1 MRQRVDLR
9 IETIRF
15 HASPA
20 EIKLEAAVMQKSL
33 CSLFVVAF
41 IFNAFWLAPIM
52 AQERKG
58 TVSGHATD
66 TNHAALVGAR
76 VQLLPQEHTSVTDAQ
91 GQFTIADLAP
101 GKYTL
106 TVSYVGFKQFSKEL
120 TVAAGAVVYTDA
132 VLEIESVTEQVI
144 VRGER
149 ERGEVEALN
158 RERTADNIV
167 QVLPAEVITSL
178 PNTNIADAVGRLP
191 SVSLERDE
199 GEGKYVQIRGTE
211 PRLSNVTIDG
221 VHVPSPEAVRNVK
234 LDAIPADLIDSV
246 EINKTLSANQEGDA
260 IGGSV
265 NLVTKK
271 ATDQPYVT
279 ILGMGG
285 YTPIAGGRHLDQ
297 FGATAGARFGPEK
310 RLGIM
315 FGGSYDWNGRGIDDV
330 EPAPGVTSTANG
342 DFANGVPVFFGTDVR
357 EFWYDRTRFGFAN
370 SIDYK
375 LGAAS
380 ILYLRGLFSQ
390 FKDKGQD
397 WIYSPGLGPFTSAT
411 TAVGSMGFD
420 HVDRNP
426 WQQIFNITVGAQ
438 HTIGSNLLSY
448 EVSGG
453 QARFMGGF
461 PRARFHGPG
470 GNGLPGDVPVQF
482 GLDTSNPNTPRFP
495 VLNGIDIFDPS
506 KYVLTEVWFNTKPAA
521 EQDYTGSISLSHLY
535 TIGGR
540 TGTIEAGFK
549 VRDAQK
555 RQRDSELF
563 YSFSGMA
570 TMSQFLG
577 TFTNSNYYFGAYKLG
592 PTTDWSK
599 ILAFYNANTGMFSHE
614 VDREHRTADPNDFNA
629 SERVYAG
636 YVMNTITLGR
646 FHLQGGVR
654 IESTSA
660 SFLGT
665 QANFDPNGVF
675 LNDSQVPGSQS
686 YTDVLPSVQVQYS
699 LGGDMNIRAAY
710 GRGIARPNFS
720 DLPPSATIDQAGIGG
735 LTKVKTG
742 NPNLKPTHANDFDIL
757 FEKYLK
763 SVGIIQA
770 GWFYKALSD
779 PIFVV
784 GITPTTGPF
793 AGDQV
798 TQPINGPSA
807 YITGVEMAWQQHLTF
822 LPGLL
827 NGMGV
832 SGNYSYTASRA
843 SFPAVALSGR
853 SDHPALLRQAPNNW
867 NFDTTY
873 DKGPVSA
880 RLGLTHNDA
889 SIFIYQF
896 QDGVDPKGPL
906 GDEYLYPHT
915 QVDAQLSY
923 RIPHA
928 HDFQAVASFLNLTN
942 EVFGFYFGSEKYP
955 IQREYYNRTYSFGLR
970 WTPSFAK

>member
-1 MRQRVDLR
+1 MR
-9 IETIRF
+9 
-15 HASPA
+15 
-20 EIKLEAAVMQKSL
+20 KSRYSQFL
-33 CSLFVVAF
+33 GTV
-41 IFNAFWLAPIM
+41 IFNVFWLISIA
-52 AQERKG
+52 AQEHKG
-58 TVSGHATD
+58 TITGRVLDMNQG
-66 TNHAALVGAR
+66 ALMGAR
-76 VQLLPQEHTSVTDAQ
+76 VGLQPTGSTVVSDDQ
-91 GQFTIADLAP
+91 GQFTISDMPP

-106 TVSYVGFKQFSKEL
+106 AVLYMGFAPFSKEV
-120 TVAAGAVVYTDA
+120 TVTSGEVSNMEA
-132 VLEIESVTEQVI
+132 VLQIEGVNGRVI

-149 ERGEVEALN
+149 ERGEIGALN

-221 VHVPSPEAVRNVK
+221 VHLPSPEAVRNVK

-279 ILGMGG
+279 MIGMGG

-297 FGATAGARFGPEK
+297 FGATAGKRFGHER
-310 RLGIM
+310 RLGVM

-330 EPAPGVTSTANG
+330 EPAPGLTSTANK
-342 DFANGVPVFFGTDVR
+342 DYSDGVPVFFGADLR
-357 EFWYDRTRFGFAN
+357 EFWYDRTRIGAAT

-380 ILYLRGLFSQ
+380 LLYLRALFSQ
-390 FKDKGQD
+390 FKDNGQD

-411 TAVGSMGFD
+411 TASGAMGFD
-420 HVDRNP
+420 HVYRNP
-426 WQQIFNITVGAQ
+426 WQQIFNFTAGAQ

-453 QARFMGGF
+453 QARYAGGF

-470 GNGLPGDVPVQF
+470 GNGLPGDQPIQF
-482 GLDTSNPNTPRFP
+482 GLDTSNPNTPKFP
-495 VLNGIDIFDPS
+495 VLDGTNIFDPT
-506 KYVLTEVWFNTKPAA
+506 KYVLTEVWFNEKPTS
-521 EQDYTGSISLSHLY
+521 EQDYTGAISLTHVY
-535 TIGGR
+535 TV
-540 TGTIEAGFK
+540 GTRVGVIEAGFK

-555 RQRDSELF
+555 SQRDTELF
-563 YSFSGMA
+563 YSFNGA
-570 TMSQFLG
+570 ADMSQFLG
-577 TFTNSNYYFGAYKLG
+577 TFTNPNYYFGAYKIG
-592 PTTDWSK
+592 PTTDWNK
-599 ILAFYNANTGMFSHE
+599 VLAFFNSDRGLFSHQ
-614 VDREHRTADPNDFNA
+614 VNREHRTADPNNFDT

-646 FHLQGGVR
+646 VRLQGGLR
-654 IESTSA
+654 FESTKA
-660 SFLGT
+660 SFVGT
-665 QANFDPNGVF
+665 QANFDLTSGAF
-675 LNDSQVPGSQS
+675 LSDSLVPGQQS
-686 YTDVLPSVQVQYS
+686 YTDVLPSVQLQYS
-699 LGGDMNIRAAY
+699 LGGNMNFRAAY

-720 DLPPSATIDQAGIGG
+720 DLPPHAIIDQAGIGG
-735 LTKVKTG
+735 ITKVSTG
-742 NPNLKPTHANDFDIL
+742 NPNLKPTHANNFDLL

-763 SVGIIQA
+763 TVGIIQA

-779 PIFVV
+779 PIFTV
-784 GITPTTGPF
+784 GTLPTTGQF

-807 YITGVEMAWQQHLTF
+807 HLTGIEMAWQQHLTF

-832 SGNYSYTASRA
+832 SANYSYTTSRV
-843 SFPAVALSGR
+843 SFPTNFGR
-853 SDHPALLRQAPNNW
+853 RDHPALLRQAPNNW
-867 NFDTTY
+867 NLDTTY
-873 DKGPVSA
+873 DKGPISA
-880 RLGLTHNDA
+880 RMGLTHNDA
-889 SIFIYQF
+889 NIFVYAF

-906 GDEYLYPHT
+906 GDQYLYPHT
-915 QVDAQLSY
+915 QVDAQVMY
-923 RIPHA
+923 RFPHA
-928 HDFQAVASFLNLTN
+928 HNFQAVASFLNLTN

>member
-1 MRQRVDLR
+1 MRNFFRSML
-9 IETIRF
+9 
-15 HASPA
+15 
-20 EIKLEAAVMQKSL
+20 
-33 CSLFVVAF
+33 VAF
-41 IFNAFWLAPIM
+41 LSLNVLSLTPVI
-52 AQERKG
+52 AQERKS
-58 TVSGHATD
+58 TITGHVTD
-66 TNHAALVGAR
+66 ANHDPLVGAR
-76 VQLLPQEHTSVTDAQ
+76 VELQPLGQSAVTDAQ
-91 GQFTIADLAP
+91 GQFTIPDLTP

-106 TVSYVGFKQFSKEL
+106 TISYVGFKPFSKD
-120 TVAAGAVVYTDA
+120 VAVASGTMATEDA
-132 VLEIESVTEQVI
+132 VLDIETVNEQVI

-167 QVLPAEVITSL
+167 QVLPADVITSL

-246 EINKTLSANQEGDA
+246 EISKTLSANQEGDA

-279 ILGMGG
+279 VIGMGG

-297 FGATAGARFGPEK
+297 FGATAGKRFGREK
-310 RLGIM
+310 RLGVM
-315 FGGSYDWNGRGIDDV
+315 FGGSYDWNGRGIDDL
-330 EPAPGVTSTANG
+330 EPAPGVTSVANG
-342 DFANGVPVFFGTDVR
+342 DFADGVPVFFGTDMR
-357 EFWYDRTRFGFAN
+357 EFWYDRTRFGSAT

-380 ILYLRGLFSQ
+380 LLYLRGLFSE
-390 FKDKGQD
+390 FKDNGQD

-411 TAVGSMGFD
+411 MATGSMGFD
-420 HVDRNP
+420 HVYRNP
-426 WQQIFNITVGAQ
+426 WQQIFNFTAGAQ

-453 QARFMGGF
+453 QARYAGGF

-470 GNGLPGDVPVQF
+470 GNGLPGDKPIQF
-482 GLDTSNPNTPRFP
+482 GLDTSNPNTPKFP
-495 VLNGIDIFDPS
+495 VLDGTNIFDPT
-506 KYVLTEVWFNTKPAA
+506 KYVLTEVWFNQKPTS
-521 EQDYTGSISLSHLY
+521 EQDFTGAISLTHVY
-535 TIGGR
+535 TV
-540 TGTIEAGFK
+540 GTRVGVIEAGFK
-549 VRDAQK
+549 LRDAQK
-555 RQRDSELF
+555 SQRDSELF
-563 YSFSGMA
+563 YSFNGA
-570 TMSQFLG
+570 ANMSQFLG
-577 TFTNSNYYFGAYKLG
+577 TFTNPNYYFGAYKIG

-599 ILAFYNANTGMFSHE
+599 VLAFFNSNRGLFSHQ
-614 VDREHRTADPNDFNA
+614 VDREHHTADPNNFDT

-646 FHLQGGVR
+646 VRLQGGLR
-654 IESTSA
+654 FESTKA
-660 SFLGT
+660 SFVGT
-665 QANFDPNGVF
+665 QANFDSSGAF
-675 LNDSQVPGSQS
+675 LSDSLVPGQQS
-686 YTDVLPSVQVQYS
+686 YTDVLPSVQFQYS
-699 LGGDMNIRAAY
+699 LGGNMNIRAAY

-735 LTKVKTG
+735 ITQVHTG
-742 NPNLKPTHANDFDIL
+742 NPKLTPTHANNFDLL

-763 SVGIIQA
+763 TVGIIQA
-770 GWFYKALSD
+770 SWFYKALTD
-779 PIFVV
+779 PIFTVS
-784 GITPTTGPF
+784 TRSTAPPF
-793 AGDQV
+793 AGDLV
-798 TQPINGPSA
+798 FQPINGPSA
-807 YITGVEMAWQQHLTF
+807 HIAGIELAWQQHLTF
-822 LPGLL
+822 LPGAL

-832 SGNYSYTASRA
+832 SANYSYTTSQA
-843 SFPAVALSGR
+843 SFPIDPSTGKPTPR

-873 DKGPVSA
+873 DKGPISA

-889 SIFIYQF
+889 NIWAYQF
-896 QDGVDPKGPL
+896 KDNAPLGVRGPL
-906 GDEYLYPHT
+906 GDQYLYPHT
-915 QVDAQLSY
+915 QVDAQVSY
-923 RIPHA
+923 RIPYA
-928 HDFQAVASFLNLTN
+928 HDFQAIASFLNLTN

>member
-1 MRQRVDLR
+1 MRN
-9 IETIRF
+9 
-15 HASPA
+15 
-20 EIKLEAAVMQKSL
+20 
-33 CSLFVVAF
+33 LFRLILLALLF
-41 IFNAFWLAPIM
+41 LNALGPGPVT

-58 TVSGHATD
+58 TIVGHVTD
-66 TNHAALVGAR
+66 TNHDPLVGAR
-76 VQLLPQEHTSVTDAQ
+76 VELQPLGQTATSDVEGRFKISDV
-91 GQFTIADLAP
+91 AP

-106 TVSYVGFKQFSKEL
+106 AVFYVGFKPFSKE
-120 TVAAGAVVYTDA
+120 VNIISGDA
-132 VLEIESVTEQVI
+132 VDVDALLAIETVNEQVI

-234 LDAIPADLIDSV
+234 LDVIPADLIDSV

-271 ATDQPYVT
+271 ATGQPFVT
-279 ILGMGG
+279 VIGMGG
-285 YTPIAGGRHLDQ
+285 YTPIAGGRGLDQ
-297 FGATAGARFGPEK
+297 FGATAGKRFGRKK
-310 RLGIM
+310 RLGVM
-315 FGGSYDWNGRGIDDV
+315 VGGSYDWNGRGIDDI
-330 EPAPGVTSTANG
+330 EPAPGLTSTGNG
-342 DFANGVPVFFGTDVR
+342 DFADGVPVFFGTDQR
-357 EFWYDRTRFGFAN
+357 EFWYDRTRFGYAT

-380 ILYLRGLFSQ
+380 LLYLRGLFSQ
-390 FKDKGQD
+390 FKDAGQD

-411 TAVGSMGFD
+411 TADGAMGFD
-420 HVDRNP
+420 HVYRNP
-426 WQQIFNITVGAQ
+426 WQQIFNLTAGAQ
-438 HTIGSNLLSY
+438 RSIGSNLLSY

-453 QARFMGGF
+453 QARYNGGF

-470 GNGLPGDVPVQF
+470 GNGLPGDQPIHF
-482 GLDTSNPNTPRFP
+482 GLDTSNPNTPKFP
-495 VLNGIDIFDPS
+495 VLDGTNIFDPA
-506 KYVLTEVWFNTKPAA
+506 KYVLSEVWFNREPTS
-521 EQDYTGSISLSHLY
+521 ERDFTGAISLSHVY
-535 TIGGR
+535 NVGSRSGV
-540 TGTIEAGFK
+540 IEAGFK
-549 VRDAQK
+549 VRDGQK
-555 RQRDSELF
+555 SQRDTELF
-563 YSFSGMA
+563 YSFNGA
-570 TMSQFLG
+570 ADMSQFLG
-577 TFTNSNYYFGAYKLG
+577 SFTNPNYYFGAYKFG
-592 PTTDWSK
+592 PTTSWNK
-599 ILAFYNANTGMFSHE
+599 ILSFFNSNPGLFSQE
-614 VDREHRTADPNDFNA
+614 VDREHHRADSNNFDA
-629 SERVYAG
+629 SERVYAL

-646 FHLQGGVR
+646 VRIQGGLR
-654 IESTSA
+654 FESTKA
-660 SFLGT
+660 SFAGT
-665 QANFDPNGVF
+665 QANFDLNGAF
-675 LNDSQVPGSQS
+675 LSDTSVPGQQS
-686 YTDVLPSVQVQYS
+686 YTDVLPSVQFQYS
-699 LGGDMNIRAAY
+699 LGRDMNIRAAY

-720 DLPPSATIDQAGIGG
+720 DLPPSATVDQSGLGG
-735 LTKVKTG
+735 LTKVRTG
-742 NPNLKPTHANDFDIL
+742 NPNLKATHANDFDLL

-763 SVGIIQA
+763 TVGILQA

-779 PIFVV
+779 PIYLV
-784 GITPTTGPF
+784 GSIPTTGVF

-807 YITGVEMAWQQHLTF
+807 HITGIELAWQQHLTF

-832 SGNYSYTASRA
+832 SANYSYTASRA
-843 SFPAVALSGR
+843 SFPANFGR
-853 SDHPALLRQAPNNW
+853 TDHPALLRQAPNNW
-867 NFDTTY
+867 NFDATY

-880 RLGLTHNDA
+880 RMGLTHNDA
-889 SIFIYQF
+889 NIFVYQF
-896 QDGVDPKGPL
+896 QDGIDPKGPL
-906 GDEYLYPHT
+906 GDQYLYPHT
-915 QVDAQLSY
+915 QVDAQVSY